1 MAESSS
7 RRITNICVFCGSGSG
22 KNPIFVDAAQE
33 LGRVMAH
40 RKIHLVYGGGD
51 LGLMG
56 AVSKAVQEGGS
67 QVLGIIPRTLT
78 ETNLIGKTNGEEKIV
93 SSMSERLTEMINH
106 ADAFIALPGGL
117 GTLEEI
123 LTVVSWANLNIHQK
137 PIGLLNVDHFSIFCL
152 YFLQILRDWDSLRS
166 HPVIFL
172 YVLKQQM
179 S

>member
-7 RRITNICVFCGSGSG
+7 RQITNICVFCRSGSG
-22 KNPIFVDAAQE
+22 NSPKFVEAAQE
-33 LGRVMAH
+33 LGRVMAQ

-56 AVSKAVQEGGS
+56 AVSKAAQDGGS
-67 QVLGIIPRTLT
+67 QVLGIIPRTL
-78 ETNLIGKTNGEEKIV
+78 EEANLIGKKNSEEKIV

-137 PIGLLNVDHFSIFCL
+137 PIGLLNVDHFFD
-152 YFLQILRDWDSLRS
+152 FLF
-166 HPVIFL
+166 IFL
-172 YVLKQQM
+172 FDIKRLGFLTKSPSDIFVC